1 MPQILK
7 DGSAED
13 KSICS
18 RGSESMSQV
27 EYGVVSSSIVYV
39 LLQMMPPKR
48 LACNRS
54 IVEHAQGPIC
64 QAFVSAQSC

>member
-27 EYGVVSSSIVYV
+27 EYGVANWRISPSYRQWRHGLFVYSIC
-39 LLQMMPPKR
+39 
-48 LACNRS
+48 LAPNDAS
-54 IVEHAQGPIC
+54 QNASLATEAL
-64 QAFVSAQSC
+64 